1 MAAIRAGRLAR
12 ILNGIGM
19 RQAFIGVDVGT
30 SSARAGVFDEKGTLL
45 ATARHSITVWHEAG
59 NVVEQSSSEIWA
71 ACATSVRAAMAE
83 AALPPSAVKGMGFDA
98 TCSLVVLDA
107 AANPL
112 TVSSSGDE
120 RRNVIVWM
128 DHRAIAE
135 ACQINDT
142 QDDVLRYVGGSISPE
157 MEVPKLLSLKRHLP
171 SSYCSAGHFFDL
183 ADYLSF
189 RATGSTARSICTLA
203 CKWNFLAHERRWSNS
218 YFESVGLGDLAS
230 DSYAKIGNEI
240 VAPGTPLGAG
250 LNKSAAHDL
259 GLREGTPV
267 GASLIDA
274 HAGGVGT
281 IGGHEKPGDSVDIC
295 RRLAYIMGTSACIMA
310 TTSEPRFVPGVW
322 GPYYSGMVPGFW
334 LNEGGQSAAGAAIDH
349 LIRSHPAYNEA
360 VTTARA
366 AGVEILEFLERR
378 IVARSGSPGEG
389 ALYARGIHVL
399 PEFLGNR
406 SPFAD
411 PDSRAIVAGMDLDVD
426 VCSMERLFV
435 AGLCGLAYGLADV
448 VEAFRSH
455 GVDSDLMVISGG
467 AGRSPLVRQIMADTT
482 GLTIAAPETQ
492 EPVLLGAA
500 MLGAVAGKSCGSI
513 GEAMALMSAI
523 GRLTE
528 STTPGIA
535 DFHRTKRRVH
545 GLMRKLDRES
555 RDTMQSIASIAAI
568 ETKN

>member
-1 MAAIRAGRLAR
+1 
-12 ILNGIGM
+12 M
-19 RQAFIGVDVGT
+19 RQAFIGIDVGT
-30 SSARAGVFDEKGTLL
+30 SSARAGIFDENGILL
-45 ATARHSITVWHEAG
+45 ATARHPITIWHEAG
-59 NVVEQSSSEIWA
+59 GVVEQSSSEIWA
-71 ACATSVRAAMAE
+71 ACAAAVRAAMAE
-83 AALPPSAVKGMGFDA
+83 AAIPPSAVKGLGFDA
-98 TCSLVVLDA
+98 TCSLVVVDA

-112 TVSSSGDE
+112 TVSASGDA

-135 ACQINDT
+135 ARQINDT
-142 QDDVLRYVGGSISPE
+142 LDDVLRYVGGSISPE
-157 MEVPKLLSLKRHLP
+157 MEIPKLLWLKRHLP
-171 SSYCSAGHFFDL
+171 SAYNVAGHFFDL

-189 RATGSTARSICTLA
+189 RATGSTSRSICTLT
-203 CKWNFLAHERRWSNS
+203 CKWNFLAHEQRWSSS
-218 YFESVGLGDLAS
+218 YFERIGLGDLAS
-230 DSYAKIGNEI
+230 DGYAKIGTEI

-250 LNKSAAHDL
+250 LTRTAAGDL
-259 GLREGTPV
+259 GLLEGTPV

-281 IGGHEKPGDSVDIC
+281 IGGRGKSGEAVDVC

-349 LIRSHPAYNEA
+349 LVKSHSAYHEA
-360 VTTARA
+360 VATARA
-366 AGVEILEFLERR
+366 DGVEVLDFLERR
-378 IVARSGSPGEG
+378 IVSRARNSGEA
-389 ALYARGIHVL
+389 ALFARDIHVL

-411 PDSRAIVAGMDLDVD
+411 PDSRAVVAGLDLDVD
-426 VCSMERLFV
+426 IGSMERLFV

-448 VEAFRSH
+448 VDAFRAH

-467 AGRSPLVRQIMADTT
+467 AGRSSLVRQIMADTT
-482 GLTIAAPETQ
+482 GLTVAVPETP

-500 MLGAVAGKSCGSI
+500 MLGAVAGNCHGSI
-513 GEAMALMSAI
+513 GEAMASMSAI
-523 GRLTE
+523 GCL
-528 STTPGIA
+528 SAPTPPGMA
-535 DFHRTKRRVH
+535 DFHRAKRRVH

-555 RDTMQSIASIAAI
+555 RDAMHGIEWIAGPN
-568 ETKN
+568 TKN

>member
-1 MAAIRAGRLAR
+1 
-12 ILNGIGM
+12 M

-30 SSARAGVFDEKGTLL
+30 SSARAGVFDEKGSLL
-45 ATARHSITVWHEAG
+45 ATARHPITVWHEAG
-59 NVVEQSSSEIWA
+59 SVVEQSSSEIWA
-71 ACATSVRAAMAE
+71 ACTASVRAAMAE
-83 AALPPSAVKGMGFDA
+83 AAIPPSAVKGLGFDA

-107 AANPL
+107 GANPL
-112 TVSSSGDE
+112 TVSSSGDDQ
-120 RRNVIVWM
+120 RNVIVWM

-135 ACQINDT
+135 AREINEK

-157 MEVPKLLSLKRHLP
+157 MEMPKLLWLKRHLP
-171 SSYCSAGHFFDL
+171 RTYRSAGHFFDL

-189 RATGSTARSICTLA
+189 RSTGSTARSMCTVA
-203 CKWNFLAHERRWSNS
+203 CKWNYLAHEQRWSES
-218 YFESVGLGDLAS
+218 YFERIDLGDVVAEN
-230 DSYAKIGNEI
+230 YTKIGKDI

-250 LNKSAAHDL
+250 LTKSAAHDF
-259 GLREGTPV
+259 GLLEGTPV

-281 IGGHEKPGDSVDIC
+281 IGGRETSGEPVNVC

-310 TTSEPRFVPGVW
+310 TTPEPCFVPGVW

-360 VTTARA
+360 LATAHA
-366 AGVEILEFLERR
+366 AGMEILEFLERR
-378 IVARSGSPGEG
+378 IVSRSGSLGEA
-389 ALYARGIHVL
+389 ALLARDVHVM

-411 PDSRAIVAGMDLDVD
+411 PDSRAVVAGMDLDAD
-426 VCSMERLFV
+426 LGSMERLFV

-448 VEAFRSH
+448 VDAFRSH
-455 GVDSDLMVISGG
+455 GVDSDSMVISGG
-467 AGRSPLVRQIMADTT
+467 AARSSLVRQIMADTT
-482 GLTIAAPETQ
+482 GLIVAIPETQ

-500 MLGAVAGKSCGSI
+500 MLGAVAANSCGSI
-513 GEAMALMSAI
+513 NEAMTSMSAI

-528 STTPGIA
+528 ATTPGMA

-555 RDTMQSIASIAAI
+555 RDTMQRIQSIAGV
-568 ETKN
+568 ETES

>member
-1 MAAIRAGRLAR
+1 
-12 ILNGIGM
+12 M

-45 ATARHSITVWHEAG
+45 ATARHPITVWHEAG
-59 NVVEQSSSEIWA
+59 SVVEQSSSQIWA
-71 ACATSVRAAMAE
+71 ACAASVRAAMAE
-83 AALPPSAVKGMGFDA
+83 AALPPSAVKGIGFDA

-107 AANPL
+107 AAHPL
-112 TVSSSGDE
+112 TVSTSGDE
-120 RRNVIVWM
+120 RRNIIVWM

-135 ACQINDT
+135 ARLVNDT
-142 QDDVLRYVGGSISPE
+142 HDDVLRYVGGSISPE
-157 MEVPKLLSLKRHLP
+157 MEIPKLLWLKRHLP
-171 SSYCSAGHFFDL
+171 STYRSAGHFFDL

-203 CKWNFLAHERRWSNS
+203 CKWNFLAHERRWSER
-218 YFESVGLGDLAS
+218 YFERIGLGDLAS
-230 DSYAKIGNEI
+230 DSNAKIGNEI

-259 GLREGTPV
+259 GLLEGTPV

-281 IGGHEKPGDSVDIC
+281 IGGREKSGDSVDVC
-295 RRLAYIMGTSACIMA
+295 RRFAYIMGTSACIMA

-349 LIRSHPAYNEA
+349 LIKSHPAYDEA
-360 VTTARA
+360 VATAH
-366 AGVEILEFLERR
+366 AGGMEILEFLERR

-389 ALYARGIHVL
+389 ALYARDIHVL

-411 PDSRAIVAGMDLDVD
+411 PDSRAVVAGMDLDVD
-426 VCSMERLFV
+426 IGSMERLFV

-467 AGRSPLVRQIMADTT
+467 AGRSSLVRQIMADTT
-482 GLTIAAPETQ
+482 GLTVAVPGRQ

-500 MLGAVAGKSCGSI
+500 MLAAVAGNAYGST
-513 GEAMALMSAI
+513 GEAMASMSAI
-523 GRLTE
+523 GCLSEPTA
-528 STTPGIA
+528 PGMA

-545 GLMRKLDRES
+545 ELMRTLDRES
-555 RDTMQSIASIAAI
+555 RDAMRELELTAEIGARH
-568 ETKN
+568 

>member
-1 MAAIRAGRLAR
+1 
-12 ILNGIGM
+12 M

-30 SSARAGVFDEKGTLL
+30 SSARAGAFDEKGTLL
-45 ATARHSITVWHEAG
+45 ATARHPIAVWHEAG
-59 NVVEQSSSEIWA
+59 SVVEQSSSDIWQ
-71 ACATSVRAAMAE
+71 ACAAAVRAVMAE

-112 TVSSSGDE
+112 TVSTSGDE
-120 RRNVIVWM
+120 RRNIIVWM

-135 ACQINDT
+135 ARLVNDT
-142 QDDVLRYVGGSISPE
+142 DDDVLRYVGGSISPE
-157 MEVPKLLSLKRHLP
+157 MEIPKLLWLKRHLP
-171 SSYCSAGHFFDL
+171 STYRSAGHFFDL

-203 CKWNFLAHERRWSNS
+203 CKWNFLAHEQRWSSS
-218 YFESVGLGDLAS
+218 YFERIGLGDLAS
-230 DSYAKIGNEI
+230 DSYAKIGSEI
-240 VAPGTPLGAG
+240 VAPGIPLGAG
-250 LNKSAAHDL
+250 LTKSAAHDF
-259 GLREGTPV
+259 GLLEGTPV

-281 IGGHEKPGDSVDIC
+281 IGGRVKSGESVDVC
-295 RRLAYIMGTSACIMA
+295 GRLAYIMGTSACIMA
-310 TTSEPRFVPGVW
+310 TTTEPCFVPGVW
-322 GPYYSGMVPGFW
+322 GPYYSGMVPGLW

-360 VTTARA
+360 VATARA
-366 AGVEILEFLERR
+366 AGMEILEFLERR
-378 IVARSGSPGEG
+378 IVSRSGNPSDA
-389 ALYARGIHVL
+389 ALFARDVHVL

-411 PDSRAIVAGMDLDVD
+411 PDSRAVVAGLDLDVD
-426 VCSMERLFV
+426 ISSMERLFV

-455 GVDSDLMVISGG
+455 GVDSDLMVMGGG
-467 AGRSPLVRQIMADTT
+467 AGRSSLVRQIMADTT
-482 GLTIAAPETQ
+482 GLTVALPETQ

-500 MLGAVAGKSCGSI
+500 MLGAVAGNAYGSI
-513 GEAMALMSAI
+513 GEAMSSMSAI
-523 GRLTE
+523 GCLSEPTAR
-528 STTPGIA
+528 GMA
-535 DFHRTKRRVH
+535 DFHRTKRKVH

-555 RDTMQSIASIAAI
+555 RDAMRGLAFDRRC
-568 ETKN
+568 

>member
-1 MAAIRAGRLAR
+1 MQ
-12 ILNGIGM
+12 
-19 RQAFIGVDVGT
+19 QAFVGIDVGT
-30 SSARAGVFDEKGTLL
+30 SSARAGIFDENGTLL
-45 ATARHSITVWHEAG
+45 ATARHPITVWHEAG
-59 NVVEQSSSEIWA
+59 SVAEQSSAEIWA

-83 AALPPSAVKGMGFDA
+83 AALPASAVKGVGFDA
-98 TCSLVVLDA
+98 TCSLVVIDA
-107 AANPL
+107 AGDPL
-112 TVSSSGDE
+112 TVSSSGDP

-128 DHRAIAE
+128 DHRAMAE
-135 ACQINDT
+135 ARRVNET

-157 MEVPKLLSLKRHLP
+157 MEIPKLLWLKRHLP
-171 SSYCSAGHFFDL
+171 STYRSAGHFFDL

-189 RATGSTARSICTLA
+189 RATGSTIRSMCTLA
-203 CKWNFLAHERRWSNS
+203 CKWNYLAHEQSWSGN
-218 YFESVGLGDLAS
+218 YFERVGLGDLAS
-230 DSYAKIGNEI
+230 DKYARIGNEI
-240 VAPGTPLGAG
+240 VAPGTPLGNG
-250 LNKSAAHDL
+250 LTRSAARDF
-259 GLREGTPV
+259 GLLEGTPA

-281 IGGHEKPGDSVDIC
+281 IGGHGKSDEAVDVC

-310 TTSEPRFVPGVW
+310 TTSAPCFVPGVW

-349 LIRSHPAYNEA
+349 LVKSHPAYGEA
-360 VTTARA
+360 VAVAHA
-366 AGVEILEFLERR
+366 AGMEIPEFLERR
-378 IVARSGSPGEG
+378 IASRVANLGEA
-389 ALYARGIHVL
+389 ALFARDIHVL

-411 PDSRAIVAGMDLDVD
+411 PGARAVVAGMDLDVD
-426 VCSMERLFV
+426 LGSMERLFV

-467 AGRSPLVRQIMADTT
+467 AARSSLVRQIMADTT
-482 GLTIAAPETQ
+482 GLTVAVPETQ

-500 MLGAVAGKSCGSI
+500 MLGAVAAKSCGSI
-513 GEAMALMSAI
+513 GEAMASMSAI

-528 STTPGIA
+528 PTAPEMA

-545 GLMRKLDRES
+545 GLMRKLDRDS
-555 RDTMQSIASIAAI
+555 RDTMQGIASIAGAD
-568 ETKN
+568 TKS

>member
-1 MAAIRAGRLAR
+1 
-12 ILNGIGM
+12 M

-30 SSARAGVFDEKGTLL
+30 SSARAGIFDEKGGLL
-45 ATARHSITVWHEAG
+45 ATARHPITVWHEAG
-59 NVVEQSSSEIWA
+59 GVVEQSSSEIWDACSA
-71 ACATSVRAAMAE
+71 AVRAAMAD
-83 AALPPSAVKGMGFDA
+83 AAIPPAAVKGLGFDA

-112 TVSSSGDE
+112 TVSASGDE

-135 ACQINDT
+135 ARQINDT
-142 QDDVLRYVGGSISPE
+142 LDEVLRYVGGSISPE
-157 MEVPKLLSLKRHLP
+157 MEIPKLLWLKRYL
-171 SSYCSAGHFFDL
+171 SSTYRSAGHFFDL

-203 CKWNFLAHERRWSNS
+203 CKWNFLAHERRWSDS
-218 YFESVGLGDLAS
+218 YFERIGLGALAS
-230 DSYAKIGNEI
+230 DAYAKVGTEI
-240 VAPGTPLGAG
+240 VVPGTPLGAG
-250 LNKSAAHDL
+250 LTGPAASDL
-259 GLREGTPV
+259 GLLEGTPV

-281 IGGHEKPGDSVDIC
+281 IGGRERSAEPVDVC

-310 TTSEPRFVPGVW
+310 TTSEPCFVPGVW

-349 LIRSHPAYNEA
+349 LIRTHPAYNEA
-360 VTTARA
+360 VATACA
-366 AGVEILEFLERR
+366 QGTEILEFLERR
-378 IVARSGSPGEG
+378 IVSRAQNPGEA
-389 ALYARGIHVL
+389 ALFARDIHVL

-411 PDSRAIVAGMDLDVD
+411 PHSRAIVAGMDLDTD
-426 VCSMERLFV
+426 IGSMERLFV

-448 VEAFRSH
+448 VDAFRSH

-467 AGRSPLVRQIMADTT
+467 AGKSSLVRQIMADTT
-482 GLTIAAPETQ
+482 GLTVAVPGTQ

-500 MLGAVAGKSCGSI
+500 MLGAVAGKCCGSI
-513 GEAMALMSAI
+513 SEAMASMSSI
-523 GRLTE
+523 GCLSEPTA
-528 STTPGIA
+528 PGMV

-555 RDTMQSIASIAAI
+555 RDTMHGLH
-568 ETKN
+568 

>member
-1 MAAIRAGRLAR
+1 
-12 ILNGIGM
+12 M

-30 SSARAGVFDEKGTLL
+30 SSARAGVFDEKGMLL
-45 ATARHSITVWHEAG
+45 ATARHPITVWHEAG
-59 NVVEQSSSEIWA
+59 SVVEQSSSEIWA
-71 ACATSVRAAMAE
+71 ACAASVRAAMAE
-83 AALPPSAVKGMGFDA
+83 AALPPSAVRGIGFDA

-107 AANPL
+107 GANPL
-112 TVSSSGDE
+112 TVSTSGE
-120 RRNVIVWM
+120 ARRNVIVWM

-135 ACQINDT
+135 ARLVNET
-142 QDDVLRYVGGSISPE
+142 HDDVLRHVGGSISPE
-157 MEVPKLLSLKRHLP
+157 MEIPKLLWLKRNLP
-171 SSYCSAGHFFDL
+171 SSYRSAGHFFDL

-203 CKWNFLAHERRWSNS
+203 CKWNFLAHERRWSER
-218 YFESVGLGDLAS
+218 YFERVGLGDLAS

-240 VAPGTPLGAG
+240 VAPGTPLGTG
-250 LNKSAAHDL
+250 LSKSAAQDF
-259 GLREGTPV
+259 GLLEGTPV

-281 IGGHEKPGDSVDIC
+281 IGGREKSGDSVDIC

-349 LIRSHPAYNEA
+349 LIKSHPAYNEA
-360 VTTARA
+360 VA
-366 AGVEILEFLERR
+366 AAHAQGVEILEFLERR
-378 IVARSGSPGEG
+378 IVSRSKSPGEA
-389 ALYARGIHVL
+389 ALFARDIHVL

-426 VCSMERLFV
+426 IDSMERLFV

-467 AGRSPLVRQIMADTT
+467 AGRSSLVRQIMADTT
-482 GLTIAAPETQ
+482 GLTVAVPETQ

-500 MLGAVAGKSCGSI
+500 MLGAVAGNGCRSI
-513 GEAMALMSAI
+513 GEAMGSMSAI
-523 GRLTE
+523 GCLSEKTA
-528 STTPGIA
+528 PGIA
-535 DFHRTKRRVH
+535 DFHRTKRGIH

-555 RDTMQSIASIAAI
+555 RDAMHRIGLTAGVDA
-568 ETKN
+568 KN